1 MTEEKHS
8 PAVDSQTKHV
18 NQRREERYKVP
29 EDCRR
34 YIQLRVKSG
43 DKFIPAVLGNF
54 SRSGILFECPVP
66 FSKGD
71 RTECVIA
78 ISLLVSRELSFIIE
92 VRYCYSDN
100 GTHIMGAS
108 IDSISDE
115 AWFDVFVDVHDFV
128 VLRKGSQ

>member
-1 MTEEKHS
+1 MTKQRDS
-8 PAVDSQTKHV
+8 AAVDSKKEY
-18 NQRREERYKVP
+18 NNERREERYKVP
-29 EDCRR
+29 EDCQR
-34 YIQLRVKSG
+34 YIQLRVKSV
-43 DKFIPAVLGNF
+43 DKFVPAVLGNF

-78 ISLLVSRELSFIIE
+78 ISLLVSRELSFGIE

-100 GTHIMGAS
+100 GIHIIGAS
-108 IDSISDE
+108 IDTISDE

-128 VLRKGSQ
+128 IVRKGSR

>member
-1 MTEEKHS
+1 MTKQRDS
-8 PAVDSQTKHV
+8 AAVDSQKGY
-18 NQRREERYKVP
+18 NNERREERYKVP
-29 EDCRR
+29 EDCQR
-34 YIQLRVKSG
+34 YIQLWVKSV
-43 DKFIPAVLGNF
+43 DKFVPAVLGNF

-78 ISLLVSRELSFIIE
+78 ISLLVSRELSFGIE

-100 GTHIMGAS
+100 GIHIIGAS
-108 IDSISDE
+108 IDTISDE

-128 VLRKGSQ
+128 IVRKGSR